1 MNTHTFSRLAAAAA
15 LLAVLVGSGCD
26 VQLHDGYR
34 VLLYNAG
41 RDPIHVG
48 STRCPQNESTVIG
61 FVGGEYEPEI
71 SFRLSREDIN
81 LGTLTLAQN
90 RRATAKNDVEV
101 TMTEPVYF
109 DFRFE
114 SNDTARVRVSY
125 QPP

>member
-1 MNTHTFSRLAAAAA
+1 MRSHILKRVASAVG
-15 LLAVLVGSGCD
+15 LLAVLAGLSCD
-26 VQLHDGYR
+26 LQLHAGCR
-34 VLLYNAG
+34 VSLKNLG

-48 STRCPQNESTVIG
+48 GTRCPQNQLTHIG
-61 FVGGEYEPEI
+61 FVGGEYEPY
-71 SFRLSREDIN
+71 LHLGLKREDIN
-81 LGTLTLAQN
+81 LGTLTLYGAPVTAQH
-90 RRATAKNDVEV
+90 DVVV